1 MTITMLT
8 YSNLLNSK
16 VSVIT
21 YNVRKQGVS
30 LCCGNCCL
38 LAFVLW
44 CGYFLGS
51 FGFFWI
57 T

>member
-8 YSNLLNSK
+8 NSNLLNSK